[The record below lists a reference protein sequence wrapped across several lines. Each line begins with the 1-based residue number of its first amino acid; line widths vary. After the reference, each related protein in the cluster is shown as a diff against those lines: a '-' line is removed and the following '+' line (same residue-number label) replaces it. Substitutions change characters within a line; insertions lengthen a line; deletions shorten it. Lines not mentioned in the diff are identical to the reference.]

1 MTDVPSGQLY
11 IGEQLDA
18 SAHSRNGST
27 VMLAASDFTTHG
39 VIVGMTGSGKT
50 GLGVVL
56 LEEALLSGVP
66 TLIIDPKGDLTN
78 LALTFPE
85 LRASDFRP
93 WINDGDAQ
101 RAGATPDAFAEQ
113 EATKWREGLS
123 SWGVPTERMAAR
135 CSTVGTTIYTPG
147 STAGVPL
154 NLVGSLQAPQNADAE
169 TVADEVEGFVSG
181 LLGLVDVD
189 ADPLSSREH
198 ILLSNIIAASW
209 SAGRDL
215 DLATLVGQVQQPPLR
230 KLGVFELDTFFPPKD
245 RTALALRLNGLLA
258 SPSFAAWTQGVPFD
272 IERLLNTDDG
282 RPAAAIVTIAHLSD
296 AERQFVTSLLLGKL
310 VTWMRRQSGTTDL
323 RALVYMDEVAG
334 YAPPTAEPPSK
345 KPILTLLKQ
354 ARAFGVGLVLST
366 QNPVDLDYKAISNAG
381 TWMVGRLQTEQDK
394 ARLLDGMSAASGGVD
409 VAAVGATISGL
420 GKREFVLKRAG
431 VDQPTVFTTRWA
443 MAYLRGPLT
452 REQIASLTP
461 HEAEAFPP
469 PAPGAVAATLPPPTA
484 PASVAPTDASPVAP
498 RVAENVPVRYLDPAA
513 AWAAQVGAVPGGP
526 HLVAAAVAR
535 VSMVFDDDK
544 AGLREVQEWEA
555 VICPLPSS
563 PDPSG
568 ALTVDYDER
577 DTAMTA
583 PAGAQYVLSDAPI
596 GTKTYWT
603 SLQRNLVDQLVR
615 TRTIEISRNA
625 KLKLYSRVGETLDQF
640 AQRCTEAADAVA
652 DAKAA
657 AVRGKYE
664 PKYVKARAALAA
676 AEDNAEVHASQA
688 KAARNDGVVGAVGDL
703 LGGFLRG
710 KGNVRSISRSI
721 SRSQGRASTAEKRLE
736 SATNRVEEKKE
747 ALADLEED
755 FTGELAALHTEA
767 EGAAAAIDTLQVPLE
782 KTDVKVVDISLVWVP
797 RP

>member
-1 MTDVPSGQLY
+1 MTDVPRGQLY
-11 IGEQLDA
+11 LGEQIDA
-18 SAHSRNGST
+18 ATHSRDGKP

-85 LRASDFRP
+85 LRPSDFRP

-113 EATKWREGLS
+113 EATKWRDGLA
-123 SWGVPTERMAAR
+123 SWGVAPERIAAR
-135 CSTVGTTIYTPG
+135 CDTVRTTIYTPG
-147 STAGVPL
+147 STSGVPL
-154 NLVGSLQAPQNADAE
+154 NLVGSLQAPKDADAE
-169 TVADEVEGFVSG
+169 TIGDEVEGFVSG
-181 LLGLVDVD
+181 LLGLVDIE

-198 ILLSNIIAASW
+198 ILLSNIVAASW

-230 KLGVFELDTFFPPKD
+230 KLGVFDLDTFFPPND

-272 IERLLNTDDG
+272 IDRLLKTDDG
-282 RPAAAIVTIAHLSD
+282 KPAAAIVTIAHLSD
-296 AERQFVTSLLLGKL
+296 PERQFVTSLLLGKL

-409 VAAVGATISGL
+409 VAAIGATISGL
-420 GKREFVLKRAG
+420 GKREFVLRRAG

-452 REQIASLTP
+452 REQIASLTGP
-461 HEAEAFPP
+461 AESAEALPP
-469 PAPGAVAATLPPPTA
+469 PPPGIAAASLPPPGEMAPPRRRRVAGRTEGRGQHPRSLPRPRHSLGRAGRSSPERHAPRCCRGRAGEHGVRRRQGRAARGAGVGGRAVPAAELARSVRSGRRRLRRAQPHHLRPARRAVRALRRTDRHEDLLDVAAT
-484 PASVAPTDASPVAP
+484 
-498 RVAENVPVRYLDPAA
+498 
-513 AWAAQVGAVPGGP
+513 QPG
-526 HLVAAAVAR
+526 R
-535 VSMVFDDDK
+535 
-544 AGLREVQEWEA
+544 
-555 VICPLPSS
+555 
-563 PDPSG
+563 
-568 ALTVDYDER
+568 
-577 DTAMTA
+577 
-583 PAGAQYVLSDAPI
+583 PAGADAHDADP
-596 GTKTYWT
+596 
-603 SLQRNLVDQLVR
+603 
-615 TRTIEISRNA
+615 
-625 KLKLYSRVGETLDQF
+625 
-640 AQRCTEAADAVA
+640 AQRQAQ
-652 DAKAA
+652 
-657 AVRGKYE
+657 
-664 PKYVKARAALAA
+664 AL
-676 AEDNAEVHASQA
+676 
-688 KAARNDGVVGAVGDL
+688 L
-703 LGGFLRG
+703 
-710 KGNVRSISRSI
+710 
-721 SRSQGRASTAEKRLE
+721 
-736 SATNRVEEKKE
+736 
-747 ALADLEED
+747 
-755 FTGELAALHTEA
+755 
-767 EGAAAAIDTLQVPLE
+767 
-782 KTDVKVVDISLVWVP
+782 P
-797 RP
+797 RR